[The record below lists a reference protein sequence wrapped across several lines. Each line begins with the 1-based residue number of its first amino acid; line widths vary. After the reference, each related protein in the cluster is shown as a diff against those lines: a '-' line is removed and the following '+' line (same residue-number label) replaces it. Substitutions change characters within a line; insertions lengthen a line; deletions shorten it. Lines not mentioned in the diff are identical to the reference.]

1 MSMMEDN
8 IHAEITA
15 YPKLIKNMPCEE
27 DLFAGKAHTTIAQN
41 ICNTIKNNLDCR
53 MIGLDGSWGSGK
65 SNLLKILEKQLNQ
78 QQGKHGKQKFYFF
91 LYDAWGHQEDIQ
103 RRAILENLTDFLVKE
118 KKILDSKKWKEK
130 CKSLESKTKETEVKT
145 IPKLSIGVIIG
156 VLSVIITSAL
166 KPLSDLLQESYPII
180 SIYICCIPLSLLILV
195 LCFKILKHI
204 WHCIIC
210 FCKKGGDKQKFKSI
224 FDDIFAFYTKDRK
237 DIVTHEIIS
246 ERNPSS
252 KDFKDWIKEI
262 SDDLKNN
269 NLIIIF
275 DNMDRLPSNKVQ
287 ELWSSIHSFFAEERY
302 ERVWVI
308 VPFDRLHIRNAFKKE
323 DIEIY
328 KTGHK
333 NYTDTDKCICYG
345 DDFINKTFDVVY
357 RVSPPIMSDWKD
369 YFRIQWKE
377 AFGNTIDKNNYQNI
391 MQIYDMLTLE
401 QSPRKIIAFINEIV
415 TIKQIVDDTVPDQYI
430 ALYIFGKQIITEK
443 GITEIFSP
451 TFLGAIEFL
460 YKHDADLATYL
471 AALHYQ
477 LPPEQV
483 KSVIFK
489 EKLKQS
495 LDNKDTTTIKEI
507 SNSSLF
513 IDVLESAVP
522 AVTNIGNAVE
532 AVNEFFNNEADNPYV
547 KHIWKVLYNKSRD
560 KMEIKLENYQYIL
573 LTHIESPTQY
583 LTSIVNALASDK
595 NFNPKQYYS
604 DITKLSELKN
614 INVFDHIKSK
624 ELQVEQFINFI
635 NLAQEKIGK
644 YKITCD
650 NDSLDEYLAELEI
663 SKLEEIQFIPYIV
676 KEYDF
681 NKYKEHLVDLI
692 QRNQSSKE
700 YIKILYTRLKEIERP
715 VAENILPDNIIYSL
729 FTQLNNQD
737 DFYYDLVCMRIVRF
751 NDFNSPYSSYFNTA
765 LNSNDPNT
773 VTKIAERIEYYTTY
787 GDILINLLKMEFPL
801 YKAVAQAL
809 TNNSYGQS
817 KANIKELLIHYDYIS
832 EKLELPHDVLLS
844 RLNGWESFAVKAIKE
859 SNILGIPIAFFKALN
874 TENIKNELT
883 DHCMNT
889 LDEYLKSLTKEQWI
903 EEIKTEGFAYQTIEY
918 STLPLQ
924 HNAVEAL
931 EDVIKNFVKS
941 ESGFTN
947 CSEQI
952 KYLISK
958 AENDKHPLQTGA
970 KNIRDIFTRGE
981 VTMTSDIFSV
991 IGSFLLKYGKLEE
1004 NKESLRT
1011 VFPTDAID
1019 SHIEI
1024 LLNFGKTIKK
1034 IIQKADEAEQETFK
1048 ENIKIKIDK
1057 NEKIGEFAKKLGIT
1071 KHENKENTENN

>member
-1 MSMMEDN
+1 MEDN
-8 IHAEITA
+8 TNAETKV
-15 YPKLIKNMPCEE
+15 YPKLIKNMPCAE
-27 DLFAGKAHTTIAQN
+27 DLFAGKAHTTIAEN
-41 ICNTIKNNLDCR
+41 ICDTIKNNPDCR

-65 SNLLKILEKQLNQ
+65 SNLLKILEKQLNP
-78 QQGKHGKQKFYFF
+78 QQGEHDQQNFYFF

-118 KKILDSKKWKEK
+118 KKILNDQKWQEK
-130 CKSLESKTKETEVKT
+130 CKNLESKTKETEVKT

-156 VLSVIITSAL
+156 VLSVIIAPTL
-166 KPLSDLLQESYPII
+166 KPISDLLQKTHPVI
-180 SIYICCIPLSLLILV
+180 SKYIFFIPLCLLIIV
-195 LCFKILKHI
+195 LCFETLKYI
-204 WHCIIC
+204 CIIC
-210 FCKKGGDKQKFKSI
+210 FCKEEKNKEKFKSV
-224 FDDIFAFYTKDRK
+224 FNEIFAFYTKDRK
-237 DIVTHEIIS
+237 DIVTREIIS

-262 SDDLKNN
+262 SNDLKNN
-269 NLIIIF
+269 NLVIIF
-275 DNMDRLPSNKVQ
+275 DNMDRLPSDKVQ

-302 ERVWVI
+302 KHIWVI
-308 VPFDRLHIRNAFKKE
+308 VPFDRQHIRNAFRKE
-323 DIEIY
+323 DIQIPETA
-328 KTGHK
+328 KE
-333 NYTDTDKCICYG
+333 NSADKCICYG

-357 RVSPPIMSDWKD
+357 RVSPPIMSDWKE
-369 YFRIQWKE
+369 YFRMQWHE
-377 AFGNTIDKNNYQNI
+377 AFGNTINQNNYENV
-391 MQIYDMLTLE
+391 MQIYDMLTIE

-415 TIKQIVDDTVPDQYI
+415 TIKQIVKDTIPYEYI
-430 ALYIFGKQIITEK
+430 ALYTFGKQKLTEN

-460 YKHDADLATYL
+460 YKHDANLATYL

-495 LDNKDTTTIKEI
+495 LDNKDTATIKEI
-507 SNSSLF
+507 SNSPLF

-532 AVNEFFNNEADNPYV
+532 ALNEIFDNEVDNSYV

-560 KMEIKLENYQYIL
+560 KIETKLENYQYIL
-573 LTHIESPTQY
+573 LIHIETPTEY
-583 LTSIVNALASDK
+583 VKSILNTLVDDMY
-595 NFNPKQYYS
+595 FNPEQYYI

-614 INVFDHIKSK
+614 INVFEHIKSK
-624 ELQVEQFINFI
+624 ELDLDSFITFI
-635 NLAQEKIGK
+635 NLAKENIKK

-650 NDSLDEYLAELEI
+650 NDRLDLYLTKLEI
-663 SKLEEIQFIPYIV
+663 SKLEEIKFVPYIV

-681 NKYKEHLVDLI
+681 SKYKEHLVDLI
-692 QRNQSSKE
+692 QRNQNSKE

-715 VAENILPDNIIYSL
+715 VAEDILPDNIIYSL
-729 FTQLNNQD
+729 YTQFNNQD
-737 DFYYDLVCMRIVRF
+737 DFYYDLICMRIARF
-751 NDFNSPYSSYFNTA
+751 EQFSYQSYFENIFK
-765 LNSNDPNT
+765 SNDDNT
-773 VTKIAERIEYYTTY
+773 TTKIAERIEYYTTY
-787 GDILINLLKMEFPL
+787 GDILIKLGNMNFPL
-801 YKAVAQAL
+801 YKLVTQKL
-809 TNNSYGQS
+809 TENRYGISTANNIEKILNKYEIIS
-817 KANIKELLIHYDYIS
+817 KN
-832 EKLELPHDVLLS
+832 LELPHKILLS
-844 RLNGWESFAVKAIKE
+844 RLDGWSEYAIRDITI
-859 SNILGIPIAFFKALN
+859 SNITNISVEFFKAVSTEDINN
-874 TENIKNELT
+874 TLT
-883 DHCMNT
+883 QHCMNT

-918 STLPLQ
+918 SRLPLQ

-931 EDVIKNFVKS
+931 EDVIKNFIKS

-952 KYLISK
+952 KHLISK

-1011 VFPTDAID
+1011 VFPTDVID

-1024 LLNFGKTIKK
+1024 LLNFLETIKK
-1034 IIQKADEAEQETFK
+1034 IIQKADESDQETFK
-1048 ENIKIKIDK
+1048 ENIRIKIDK

>member
-1 MSMMEDN
+1 MRDKTN
-8 IHAEITA
+8 AEITV

-53 MIGLDGSWGSGK
+53 MIGLDGSWGAGK

-78 QQGKHGKQKFYFF
+78 QEHEKYYFF

-130 CKSLESKTKETEVKT
+130 CKNLESKTKETEVKT

-156 VLSVIITSAL
+156 VLSVIITPVL
-166 KPLSDLLQESYPII
+166 KTLSDLLQESYQII
-180 SIYICCIPLSLLILV
+180 SKYIYCIPLGLLILV

-210 FCKKGGDKQKFKSI
+210 FCKKREDKQKFKSI

-302 ERVWVI
+302 EQIWVI

-323 DIEIY
+323 DIQIP
-328 KTGHK
+328 KTGK
-333 NYTDTDKCICYG
+333 ENSSADKYICYG

-369 YFRIQWKE
+369 YFRMQWEE
-377 AFGNTIDKNNYQNI
+377 AFGNTIEQNNYENV
-391 MQIYDMLTLE
+391 MQIYDMLTIE

-415 TIKQIVDDTVPDQYI
+415 TIKQIVKDTIPYEYI
-430 ALYIFGKQIITEK
+430 ALYTFGKQKLTEN

-471 AALHYQ
+471 AAIHYQ

-495 LDNKDTTTIKEI
+495 LNNKDTATIKEI

-532 AVNEFFNNEADNPYV
+532 AVNEIFDNEADTHYV
-547 KHIWKVLYNKSRD
+547 RHIWKVLYNKSRD
-560 KMEIKLENYQYIL
+560 QTEIKLENYQYIL

-650 NDSLDEYLAELEI
+650 NDELDEYLAKLEI
-663 SKLEEIQFIPYIV
+663 EKLKEVTFIPYIAENHV
-676 KEYDF
+676 FK
-681 NKYKEHLVDLI
+681 KYK
-692 QRNQSSKE
+692 SKLTNGIKNNYNNEE
-700 YIKILYTRLKEIERP
+700 YIEILYTRLKELEYP
-715 VAENILPDNIIYSL
+715 VQNDLLSDSNIYSL
-729 FTQLNNQD
+729 FSNWDNKN
-737 DFYYDLVCMRIVRF
+737 DFYYDLICMRIAQYD
-751 NDFNSPYSSYFNTA
+751 NFNSSYSSYFNSV
-765 LNSNDPNT
+765 LNSNDPNIIK
-773 VTKIAERIEYYTTY
+773 KIAEKIEYYTTY
-787 GDILINLLKMEFPL
+787 GDILLHLPEMDFPL
-801 YKAVAQAL
+801 YKAIAQEL
-809 TNNSYGQS
+809 TKNSSDQT
-817 KANIKELLIHYDYIS
+817 KANIKKLLIHYDSIS
-832 EKLELPHDVLLS
+832 EKLELPHDVVLS
-844 RLNGWESFAVKAIKE
+844 CLNGWRNFAVKTIDTA
-859 SNILGIPIAFFKALN
+859 NISDIPITFFEAVY
-874 TENIKNELT
+874 TEKIKNELT
-883 DHCMNT
+883 DYCMNT

-903 EEIKTEGFAYQTIEY
+903 EEIKNKGFAYQTIEY
-918 STLPLQ
+918 SILPLQ
-924 HNAVEAL
+924 HSAVEAL
-931 EDVIKNFVKS
+931 EDVIKNFIKS
-941 ESGFTN
+941 ESDFIN

-952 KYLISK
+952 KYFISK
-958 AENDKHPLQTGA
+958 AENDKRPLQTGA
-970 KNIRDIFTRGE
+970 KNVRDIFTRGE

-991 IGSFLLKYGKLEE
+991 IGSYLLKYGKLEE

-1011 VFPTDAID
+1011 VFPTDVID

-1024 LLNFGKTIKK
+1024 LLNFLETIKK
-1034 IIQKADEAEQETFK
+1034 TIQKADESDQETFK
-1048 ENIKIKIDK
+1048 ENIRIKIDK